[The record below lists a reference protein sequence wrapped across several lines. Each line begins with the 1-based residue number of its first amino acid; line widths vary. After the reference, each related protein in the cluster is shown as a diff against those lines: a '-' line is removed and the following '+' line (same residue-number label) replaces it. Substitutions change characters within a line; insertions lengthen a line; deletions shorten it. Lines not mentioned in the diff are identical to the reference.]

1 MLKTFNYHQP
11 TDLNEACRLL
21 VELPDAQVLAG
32 GTDLLVDIEADIRQ
46 ADNVISLKKISGL
59 DQIVEEDGKVSI
71 GCACTARNIEISPL
85 IRRYF
90 LEIKDM
96 IPTFASPQIRSRAT
110 IAGNI
115 CSAVACADF
124 PVILIALAADVELL
138 SQNGSRI
145 IPLED
150 FFISN
155 RETIRKDGEI
165 LTRILVPKK
174 SSTSAACYL
183 KFRRRAS
190 NSLAVAGVAAF
201 LDISQGICQEAR
213 IVLGAVAPKPMLAEI
228 ASAFLIGRKVNDKAI
243 SVAAELAQKESQP
256 ITDVRGS
263 REFRRE
269 LVFILTKRAL
279 KNVVEKIG
287 NAL

>member
-11 TDLNEACRLL
+11 TDLSEASQMLA
-21 VELPDAQVLAG
+21 EHPNAQILAG
-32 GTDLLVDIEADIRQ
+32 GTDLLVDIETDIRC

-59 DQIVEEDGKVSI
+59 DKIVEENGKVTI
-71 GCACTARNIEISPL
+71 GSACTARNIEMSPL
-85 IRRYF
+85 VKRYF
-90 LEIKDM
+90 PEIKDM

-124 PVILIALAADVELL
+124 PVILIALDAEVELL
-138 SQNGSRI
+138 SKNGNRT
-145 IPLED
+145 IPLRE

-155 RETIRKDGEI
+155 RETVLKKGEI
-165 LTRILVPKK
+165 LTRILITKK
-174 SSTSAACYL
+174 SPTSAACYV

-190 NSLAVAGVAAF
+190 NSLAVVSVAAF
-201 LDISQGICQEAR
+201 LDISRDVCQKAR
-213 IVLGAVAPKPMLAEI
+213 IVLGAVAPRPILAEK
-228 ASAFLIGRKVNDKAI
+228 ASASLIGKRVDDKTI
-243 SVAAELAQKESQP
+243 SVAAELAREESQP
-256 ITDVRGS
+256 ITDARGS

-269 LVFILTKRAL
+269 LVSILTKRVL
-279 KNVVEKIG
+279 KNVVEKIR